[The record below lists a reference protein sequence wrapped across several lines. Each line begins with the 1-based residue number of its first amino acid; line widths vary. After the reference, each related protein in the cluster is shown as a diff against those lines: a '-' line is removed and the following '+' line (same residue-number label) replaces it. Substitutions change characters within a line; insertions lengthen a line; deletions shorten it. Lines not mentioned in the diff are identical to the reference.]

1 MGVNGV
7 EKYRRKNDPV
17 RKNKEGRTL
26 FEPVH
31 RSQVLK
37 REGHW
42 IPRRKRTYILWF
54 KFLQY
59 CERDK
64 SRIVDWSKYDGW
76 GSSNYILG
84 VKPDD
89 WWKDNWKELFG
100 TKERGQN
107 PKYDV
112 STQNIKFDGLRIPLL
127 VYEYSL
133 KFPDLPNYEL
143 SQKIQERESKKR
155 YPIPSFTEGLGVD
168 GGVIDKRTVQRRMS
182 NYIKR
187 GNEIM
192 DNVCLGKFP

>member
-1 MGVNGV
+1 M

-31 RSQVLK
+31 RIQVLK
-37 REGHW
+37 RDGHW

-54 KFLQY
+54 KFLQH
-59 CERDK
+59 CERDESK
-64 SRIVDWSKYDGW
+64 TVNWSKYDDW

-89 WWKDNWKELFG
+89 WWKVNWKELFG
-100 TKERGQN
+100 TKERGQT

-112 STQNIKFDGLRIPLL
+112 STQNIKFDGLRTPLL
-127 VYEYSL
+127 VYEYGL
-133 KFPDLPNYEL
+133 KFPDLPSYEL

-182 NYIKR
+182 NYRKR
-187 GNEIM
+187 CNEIM
-192 DNVCLGKFP
+192 DNVCQGKFP

>member
-1 MGVNGV
+1 M

-26 FEPVH
+26 FEPIH
-31 RSQVLK
+31 RNQVLH

-54 KFLQY
+54 KYLQH
-59 CERDK
+59 CERDESK
-64 SRIVDWSKYDGW
+64 TVDWSKYDSW

-112 STQNIKFDGLRIPLL
+112 STKNIKFDGVRIPLL

-155 YPIPSFTEGLGVD
+155 YPIPSFTEGLGSD

-182 NYIKR
+182 NYRKR
-187 GNEIM
+187 YNEIM
-192 DNVCLGKFP
+192 NNVCEGKFP